1 MEEPSHEQLK
11 EIFNKGIMVKEIAWN
26 KEKGYQIRERRLG
39 QSFNCE
45 HDFYNDSYELR
56 KYYYEGED
64 YELIQETK
72 RLEEYNGLSNDV
84 DFDWKIILKTNAT
97 TITSSKYEAMKY
109 VIQNETDE
117 WSRSP
122 YSMSFYD
129 SKDIDWGYKPEG
141 SIRVS
146 DHWNF
151 GEEGEHCPTAEPV
164 DGWAVCRFK
173 NGMYHLIQKF

>member
-39 QSFNCE
+39 QSFNYE
-45 HDFYNDSYELR
+45 HDFYNNSFELR
-56 KYYYEGED
+56 QYFYKGED

-72 RLEEYNGLSNDV
+72 RLEEYNGLSNDK
-84 DFDWKIILKTNAT
+84 DFDWKIFLKTNAT

-109 VIQNETDE
+109 VIQNETNE

-164 DGWAVCRFK
+164 DGWAVCRFE
-173 NGMYHLIQKF
+173 NGKYHLVQKF